1 MQGRSGALD
10 KISQNSSGIL
20 GATHYT
26 RRLRVTK
33 RDQFT
38 HLTVRLQRQP
48 LIAFIWHVW
57 KSFRADDCLHTAAAL
72 TYMSLFAVVPM
83 LTVLFSMLSAVPAF
97 AQANTPLQQFIF
109 SHFLPSSGQEIQGY
123 LLKFSDQ
130 ARQLTGVGIAFLAV
144 TALTMLMKIELEFNK
159 IWRAHRN
166 RSGFSSF
173 LRYWAIL
180 SFGPLCIGLA
190 IGMSTYLASLH
201 LLFDQV
207 DLFGVR
213 KFLLVVTP
221 YVLTAIAFTLLFIT
235 IPNARVQ
242 LKDAAIGGL
251 ASALCFEL
259 AKYAFARVMANASY
273 QFIYG
278 TFAAIPL
285 FLLWIYT
292 SWTIVLA
299 GAEVAHASANYGG
312 RSSRLSDFVA
322 ALGVLE
328 SVWRH
333 HERGTLLREREILQR
348 NYLFGH
354 YTLSAE
360 QWPRLRNALLA
371 AGLIKDG
378 SNGEY
383 VLARNLQHFTL
394 NELYQCFE
402 HALPL
407 NTPLPT
413 TAPPWLQQLQQRFAH
428 VREFQS
434 EQLQLPLATLF
445 QNAETTNTE
454 STNAENEN
462 AATHTKNSPS
472 V

>member
-1 MQGRSGALD
+1 M
-10 KISQNSSGIL
+10 
-20 GATHYT
+20 
-26 RRLRVTK
+26 TK

-38 HLTVRLQRQP
+38 HLTSQLQRQP
-48 LIAFIWHVW
+48 LFAFIWHVW
-57 KSFRADDCLHTAAAL
+57 QSFQADGCLRTAAAL

-130 ARQLTGVGIAFLAV
+130 ARKLTGVGIAFLAV
-144 TALTMLMKIELEFNK
+144 TALTMLMKIEAEFNK

-207 DLFGVR
+207 DIFGVR
-213 KFLLVVTP
+213 KLLLVIAP

-292 SWTIVLA
+292 SWIIVLA
-299 GAEVAHASANYGG
+299 GAEVAHACANYGG
-312 RSSRLSDFVA
+312 RSSKLSDFVA

-328 SVWRH
+328 IVWRN
-333 HERGTLLREREILQR
+333 HERGTLVREHEILQR

-354 YTLSAE
+354 CTLSAE
-360 QWPRLRNALLA
+360 QWPRLRDVLLT

-402 HALPL
+402 PAQPLTAQLP
-407 NTPLPT
+407 P
-413 TAPPWLQQLQQRFAH
+413 TAPLWLQQLQQRFAQ

-434 EQLQLPLATLF
+434 TQLQLPLTTLF
-445 QNAETTNTE
+445 SNKELNNAEL
-454 STNAENEN
+454 ENGEREN
-462 AATHTKNSPS
+462 ADAHTEHSPS
-472 V
+472 K

>member
-1 MQGRSGALD
+1 
-10 KISQNSSGIL
+10 
-20 GATHYT
+20 
-26 RRLRVTK
+26 VTK

-38 HLTVRLQRQP
+38 HLTLRLQRQP
-48 LIAFIWHVW
+48 LFAFIWHVW

-97 AQANTPLQQFIF
+97 AQANTPIQQFIF

-130 ARQLTGVGIAFLAV
+130 ARQLTGIGIAFLAV

-159 IWRAHRN
+159 IWRASRN

-213 KFLLVVTP
+213 KVLLVVAP
-221 YVLTAIAFTLLFIT
+221 YVLTAMAFTLLFIA

-242 LKDAAIGGL
+242 LRDAAIGGL
-251 ASALCFEL
+251 VSALGFEI

-292 SWTIVLA
+292 SWIVVLA

-312 RSSRLSDFVA
+312 RSSKLSDFVA

-328 SVWRH
+328 IVWRH
-333 HERGTLLREREILQR
+333 HERGTLLREHELLQR
-348 NYLFGH
+348 HYLFGH

-360 QWPRLRNALLA
+360 QWPRLRDVLLK

-378 SNGEY
+378 SSGVY

-394 NELYQCFE
+394 NELYECFE
-402 HALPL
+402 HAPPLTAPLLPA
-407 NTPLPT
+407 
-413 TAPPWLQQLQQRFAH
+413 APPWLQQLQQRFAQ
-428 VREFQS
+428 VREFQNV
-434 EQLQLPLATLF
+434 QLQLPLTTLF
-445 QNAETTNTE
+445 QDTEFQHAEF
-454 STNAENEN
+454 EN
-462 AATHTKNSPS
+462 ADARTETSPS
-472 V
+472 K

>member
-1 MQGRSGALD
+1 M
-10 KISQNSSGIL
+10 
-20 GATHYT
+20 
-26 RRLRVTK
+26 TK
-33 RDQFT
+33 RDQIT
-38 HLTVRLQRQP
+38 QLISQLQRQP
-48 LIAFIWHVW
+48 QLAFALHVW
-57 KSFRADDCLHTAAAL
+57 KSFQADGCLRTAAAL

-109 SHFLPSSGQEIQGY
+109 SHFLPSSGQEIQAY
-123 LLKFSDQ
+123 LLQFSDQ
-130 ARQLTGVGIAFLAV
+130 ARKLTGVGIALLAV

-159 IWRAHRN
+159 IWRAQRN

-201 LLFDQV
+201 LLEQV
-207 DLFGVR
+207 DIFGVR
-213 KFLLVVTP
+213 RFLLVVAP
-221 YVLTAIAFTLLFIT
+221 YVLTAMAFTLLFLA

-251 ASALCFEL
+251 ASALFFEI
-259 AKYAFARVMANASY
+259 AKYVFARVMANASY
-273 QFIYG
+273 EFIYG

-285 FLLWIYT
+285 FLLWVYT

-299 GAEVAHASANYGG
+299 GAEIAHASANYDG
-312 RSSRLSDFVA
+312 RSSKLSDFIA

-328 SVWRH
+328 IVWRN
-333 HERGTLLREREILQR
+333 HERGAFLHEQEILQR
-348 NYLFGH
+348 NYLFG
-354 YTLSAE
+354 YCTLPAE
-360 QWPRLRNALLA
+360 QWGRLRDVLLA
-371 AGLIKDG
+371 GGLIKDG

-394 NELYQCFE
+394 NELYECFD
-402 HALPL
+402 HAPRLAAQLPQ
-407 NTPLPT
+407 
-413 TAPPWLQQLQQRFAH
+413 TAPAWLQQLQQRFAQ

-434 EQLQLPLATLF
+434 AQLQQPLATLF
-445 QNAETTNTE
+445 HDTELNDAELNNA
-454 STNAENEN
+454 SLEN
-462 AATHTKNSPS
+462 ADAHTKNSPS
-472 V
+472 N